1 MCMSLTAGPL
11 HCDLCNEY
19 FVEQL
24 NQKFKSMGTPINTI
38 VICTYR
44 RPGGPPCRMKFPLD
58 DDDEEIYQK
67 YGSALFPF
75 APFSFHCDL
84 HEDAVKIEG
93 DLARIY
99 LQEAG
104 TVVED
109 GNDALNRI
117 HDLSYG
123 NKKFKKILREI
134 YYYAPILAGRRLKRR
149 N

>member
-1 MCMSLTAGPL
+1 MTLTAEQKN
-11 HCDLCNEY
+11 CDLCNEY

-24 NQKFKSMGTPINTI
+24 NQKFKSMGTLINTI
-38 VICTYR
+38 VMCTYS

-58 DDDEEIYQK
+58 DDDEETYQK
-67 YGSALFPF
+67 FGKNLFPL